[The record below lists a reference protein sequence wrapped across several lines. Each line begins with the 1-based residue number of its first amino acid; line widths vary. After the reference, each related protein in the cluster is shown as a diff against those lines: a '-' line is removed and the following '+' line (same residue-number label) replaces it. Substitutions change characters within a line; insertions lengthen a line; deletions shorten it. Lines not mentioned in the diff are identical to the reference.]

1 MGYCSKALTKIAI
14 QRDAVERRQFLH
26 AVSQVKVEH
35 LVFIDEVHKNDATC
49 RRVRGWALR
58 GKRARLYGA
67 FDKGTK
73 YSALAACKYD
83 GFIVDA
89 CRSIP
94 TRAVDGNTVK
104 EWAVLWLLP
113 HLNEK
118 SVVVAGE
125 YGITQFDLLY

>member
-1 MGYCSKALTKIAI
+1 M
-14 QRDAVERRQFLH
+14 
-26 AVSQVKVEH
+26 
-35 LVFIDEVHKNDATC
+35 
-49 RRVRGWALR
+49 R

-67 FDKGTK
+67 FNKGTQ
-73 YSALAACKYD
+73 YSVLAACKYD

-94 TRAVDGNTVK
+94 TRAVDGNTVN

-113 HLNEK
+113 QLTEK

-125 YGITQFDLLY
+125 YGITHFDLRY